1 LTIRFGHIRRQTLY
15 RLLCLAVLVPLAAVT
30 LFPLA
35 WIVSGSLKP
44 AEQVFLRPIK
54 WIPDPIR
61 WNYPRAWFSA
71 DFTQYLVNSVLVTVT
86 QIVLHLFFA
95 SLAGFGF
102 AKYHFWGKE
111 VLFVIVLSM
120 MILPIHV
127 IMVPLFLIVRN
138 FGWINTYQGL
148 IIPTAISAFG
158 VFFMRQFIAGI
169 PDEYIDAARIDG
181 ASGLTIFFKVIVP
194 MSTAPLITLGI
205 LIGLASWDEFLW
217 PLIVVG
223 DQKLA
228 TLPLG
233 ISYMKTNYAFP
244 AHHMLAIA
252 VVMMLVPL
260 LSFIFAQRRIIEN
273 VGLSGIK

>member
-1 LTIRFGHIRRQTLY
+1 M
-15 RLLCLAVLVPLAAVT
+15 LVPLAAVT

-54 WIPDPIR
+54 WIPDPIQW

-127 IMVPLFLIVRN
+127 IMVPLFLIVKN

-260 LSFIFAQRRIIEN
+260 LSFLFAQRRIIEN
-273 VGLSGIK
+273 VGLTGIK